1 MIEVK
6 NLDKYYSSF
15 KALDNVSFSVDDGQ
29 IVGLLGLNGA
39 GKTSLLKILGTLQLP
54 SSGQALIDGVDVE
67 QDPYTARTKIGYL
80 TDVPALYKEMKVI
93 SFLRFVA
100 GIKDVPSTQVD
111 RYVEEAM
118 EITNIKEVAGR
129 RLFQL
134 SHGFRQ
140 RVGVAQAILCK
151 PKLLILDEPINGLD
165 PIQIIEMRDL
175 FLSLK
180 GKHTVLL
187 STHIISEVTKTC
199 DRILMIHKGKL
210 VRECDN
216 VEALGQDQIEQMFV
230 ELVQGS
236 GQGEYNA

>member
-6 NLDKYYSSF
+6 NLEKYYSSF
-15 KALDNVSFSVDDGQ
+15 KALDNVSFSVDQGQ

-39 GKTSLLKILGTLQLP
+39 GKTTLLKILGTLQLP
-54 SSGQALIDGVDVE
+54 SSGQAFIDGVDVE
-67 QDPYTARTKIGYL
+67 KDPYVARTKIGYL
-80 TDVPALYKEMKVI
+80 TDVPALYKEMKVVN
-93 SFLRFVA
+93 FLRFVA
-100 GIKDVPSTQVD
+100 GIKDVAKKD
-111 RYVEEAM
+111 IEDYVNEAV
-118 EITNIKEVAGR
+118 EITNIKEVANR

-140 RVGVAQAILCK
+140 RVGVAQAIICK

-199 DRILMIHKGKL
+199 DKILMIHKGKL
-210 VRECDN
+210 VNECDN
-216 VEALGQDQIEQMFV
+216 VEALGQEQIEQMFV
-230 ELVQGS
+230 DLVQK
-236 GQGEYNA
+236 QGEYNA